1 MGILIT
7 VLRIILLLALIV
19 CAIAT
24 AFSKKPMIMI
34 IIFTAYS
41 IIMSVVW
48 VPLRSPDLA
57 ITEAA
62 VGAGV
67 TGVLF
72 FLTLRKLHLIDKDIE
87 EEMSKAEK
95 KEENTDEE

>member
-48 VPLRSPDLA
+48 VLLRSPDLA

-87 EEMSKAEK
+87 EQMSKAEK
-95 KEENTDEE
+95 KEENTD

>member
-19 CAIAT
+19 CAVAT

-48 VPLRSPDLA
+48 VLLRSPDLA

-72 FLTLRKLHLIDKDIE
+72 FLTLRKRHLIDKDIE
-87 EEMSKAEK
+87 EMSKAEK
-95 KEENTDEE
+95 KGENTDEE